1 MAAWRNRGLGGGQSR
16 RSAAE
21 ALTRIGLTRPV
32 SVLAGW
38 ALCCLLAAF
47 GVAKLD
53 VETTTGSVLDR
64 VDPAWAFYQDSQAA
78 FGGDEILVIAL
89 ESAAPLDRGILER
102 VVEITERLEGTPGV
116 RRVDSVSTVPLVTAR
131 PDGFLSLDAAFGDGV
146 PESRD
151 ELLEIGSLLQADR
164 LAPRSLVSADL
175 RAFSVVLVLEQGAE
189 ADYGSILDEI
199 DRQLAGLPGWVSG
212 VPVFRKE
219 ANVETRRELS
229 LFVPLTV
236 VAIGL
241 LLAVLFR
248 SLPAVLIPLA
258 TSGCAVWNTL
268 GIMGALGAPVT
279 ITTAI
284 LPSVLLAL
292 GCAYSMHLLVAGSV
306 RGGAEAR
313 AEAILEVS
321 PLVALSGL
329 TTAIGFVAMAL
340 VQIQAIR
347 DVGVFGALGVLVV
360 LAATLTASP
369 AAMQLWPLAER
380 PPASHQL
387 LRHRVVPGIL
397 SFVGNHGWVVIGG
410 SALVMAVVGVG
421 IKKIEVETDVIV
433 WFARDHPI
441 RVAYGAIRDRFSG
454 ISPINLVV
462 DAPRGRSVT
471 EPLVIERLEE
481 LTRSLEAIPE
491 VGKAISVAD
500 PIAQMHE
507 GFMGDPEAPLP
518 TRQDLIE
525 QYLLL
530 LEAKPQIQD
539 LVTPDRTRANVLM
552 RANDNSS
559 AALLDVAAQA
569 ENWWSTRGVEGYS
582 AKATGI
588 MYEFARAE
596 DEISRGQIRGLGFA
610 LMAVAVVLF
619 AVLGSVR
626 LALISLIPNAL
637 PVAVA
642 FGLMGYLGIALDAG
656 TIVVGNLALGIA
668 VDDTLHIASRY
679 QGRIDAGDCP
689 LEALRWALERVL
701 APIAYTTI
709 VVALGFAVLGLS
721 GLMFTRNLGLLTAC
735 VLVLC
740 LLADVI
746 LLPALLLLAGRR
758 PGRDTRQI

>member
-1 MAAWRNRGLGGGQSR
+1 MGL
-16 RSAAE
+16 A
-21 ALTRIGLTRPV
+21 RPV
-32 SVLAGW
+32 PVLVGW
-38 ALCCLLAAF
+38 ALSCMLAAF
-47 GVAKLD
+47 GVAKLN

-64 VDPAWAFYQDSQAA
+64 ADPAWSFYQDSQAA

-89 ESAAPLDRGILER
+89 ESDTPLDRGILER
-102 VVEITERLEGTPGV
+102 VVEITEDLEDTPGV
-116 RRVDSVSTVPLVTAR
+116 RRVDSVTTVPLVTAR

-146 PESRD
+146 PDSMG
-151 ELLEIGSLLQADR
+151 ELLGIGSLLQEDR
-164 LAPRSLVSADL
+164 LAPRSLVSGDL
-175 RAFSVVLVLEQGAE
+175 RAFSVVVVLEQGAE
-189 ADYGSILDEI
+189 EHYGSILSEI
-199 DRQLAGLPGWVSG
+199 NRQLAGVPGWVSG
-212 VPVFRKE
+212 VPVFRNE
-219 ANVETRRELS
+219 ANAETRRELS

-236 VAIGL
+236 AVIGL

-248 SLPAVLIPLA
+248 SLPAVLIPLG
-258 TSGCAVWNTL
+258 TSGCAVWNVL
-268 GIMGALGAPVT
+268 GIMGALGVPVT
-279 ITTAI
+279 ISTVI

-306 RGGAEAR
+306 PGGTEAR
-313 AEAILEVS
+313 SNAILEVS

-329 TTAIGFVAMAL
+329 TTAIGFIAMSL
-340 VQIQAIR
+340 VRIEAIR
-347 DVGVFGALGVLVV
+347 DIGTFGALGVLAV
-360 LAATLTASP
+360 LTAVLTASP
-369 AAMQLWPLAER
+369 AAMKLWPLPGR
-380 PPASHQL
+380 QPASYQL
-387 LRHRVVPGIL
+387 LRQHVVPRVL
-397 SFVGNHGWVVIGG
+397 SFVGKHSRAVIGG
-410 SALVMAVVGVG
+410 SAVVMAVVGVG
-421 IKKIEVETDVIV
+421 IKRVEVETDVIV

-462 DAPRGRSVT
+462 DAPTDRSVT
-471 EPLVIERLEE
+471 EPLVIQRLEE
-481 LTRSLEAIPE
+481 LTRFLEATPE

-507 GFMGDPEAPLP
+507 GFMGDPGAPLP

-530 LEAKPQIQD
+530 LETKPQIQD
-539 LVTPDRTRANVLM
+539 LVTFDRARANVLM
-552 RANDNSS
+552 RVDDNGSS
-559 AALLDVAAQA
+559 SLLDVAARA
-569 ENWWSTRGVEGYS
+569 EEWWSSKGVEGYS
-582 AKATGI
+582 ARATGI

-596 DEISRGQIRGLGFA
+596 DEIARGQIRGLGFA
-610 LMAVAVVLF
+610 LIAVAVILF

-626 LALISLIPNAL
+626 MALISLIPNAL

-668 VDDTLHIASRY
+668 VDDTLHVASRY
-679 QGRIDAGDCP
+679 HGRIGAGDRP

-701 APIAYTTI
+701 SPVVYTTI

-735 VLVLC
+735 ILVLC

-746 LLPALLLLAGRR
+746 LLPALLLLADRRRGR
-758 PGRDTRQI
+758 PTPHG

>member
-1 MAAWRNRGLGGGQSR
+1 
-16 RSAAE
+16 
-21 ALTRIGLTRPV
+21 
-32 SVLAGW
+32 VLAGW
-38 ALCCLLAAF
+38 ALSCLLAAF
-47 GVAKLD
+47 GVAELD

-64 VDPAWAFYQDSQAA
+64 ADPAWSFYQDSQAA

-89 ESAAPLDRGILER
+89 ESDAPLDRGTLEK
-102 VVEITERLEGTPGV
+102 VVEITEGLEGTPGV
-116 RRVDSVSTVPLVTAR
+116 RRVDSVSTVPLVRTR

-146 PESRD
+146 PDSRD
-151 ELLEIGSLLQADR
+151 ELLEIGSLLQSDR
-164 LAPRSLVSADL
+164 LAPRSLVSGDL
-175 RAFSVVLVLEQGAE
+175 RAFSVVVVLEQGAE

-199 DRQLAGLPGWVSG
+199 DRHLAGAPGWVSG

-219 ANVETRRELS
+219 ANVETRKELS
-229 LFVPLTV
+229 LFIPLTV
-236 VAIGL
+236 LVIGL
-241 LLAVLFR
+241 LLAFLFR
-248 SLPAVLIPLA
+248 SWPAVLIPLG
-258 TSGCAVWNTL
+258 TSGCAVWITL
-268 GIMGALGAPVT
+268 GIMGASGVPVT
-279 ITTAI
+279 ITTAV

-292 GCAYSMHLLVAGSV
+292 GCAYSMHLLVAGSA
-306 RGGAEAR
+306 RGGPEVR
-313 AEAILEVS
+313 AKAILEVS

-340 VQIQAIR
+340 VQIEAIR
-347 DVGVFGALGVLVV
+347 GIGAFGALGVLVV
-360 LAATLTASP
+360 LAATLMASP
-369 AAMQLWPLAER
+369 AAMQLWPLAAR
-380 PPASHQL
+380 PPAGYES
-387 LRHRVVPGIL
+387 LRLRVVPFLL
-397 SFVGNHGWVVIGG
+397 SFVGNHKWLVIGG
-410 SALVMAVVGVG
+410 SALVMAIVGVG

-433 WFARDHPI
+433 WFSRDHPI
-441 RVAYGAIRDRFSG
+441 RVAYGEIRDRFSG

-462 DAPRGRSVT
+462 DAPKGRSVT
-471 EPLVIERLEE
+471 EPLVVQRLEE
-481 LTRSLEAIPE
+481 LTRFLEAIPE

-507 GFMGDPEAPLP
+507 GFMGEPGAPLP
-518 TRQDLIE
+518 MRQDLIE

-530 LEAKPQIQD
+530 LEAKPKIQD
-539 LVTPDRTRANVLM
+539 LVTSDRTRANLLM
-552 RANDNSS
+552 RVNDNGSK
-559 AALLDVAAQA
+559 ALLDIAAQA
-569 ENWWSTRGVEGYS
+569 QNWWSANGVEGYS

-596 DEISRGQIRGLGFA
+596 DEIAWGQIRGLGFA

-626 LALISLIPNAL
+626 LAVISLIPNAL

-668 VDDTLHIASRY
+668 VDDTLHVASRY
-679 QGRIDAGDCP
+679 HGRIDAGDHP
-689 LEALRWALERVL
+689 LEALRWALDRVL
-701 APIAYTTI
+701 SPVAYTTI

-740 LLADVI
+740 LVADVI

-758 PGRDTRQI
+758 RGRHTP